1 MGYLIRLVTE
11 GEWERRGSV
20 IQGLEILFNAMG
32 SGLV

>member
-1 MGYLIRLVTE
+1 MGYLIMLVAE

-20 IQGLEILFNAMG
+20 IEILFNAMG